1 MTSIH
6 KLPVSKYE
14 RTRAIGVR
22 AEQIAAGS
30 ETLVNLSEMSVEDR
44 RNPLKIAEKEYREGK
59 MPFSIIR
66 TYMNGQKV
74 IVKFS

>member
-1 MTSIH
+1 MSYIH

-14 RTRAIGVR
+14 KTRAIGVR

-30 ETLVNLSEMSVEDR
+30 EPLIIVEEMSIEDR

-59 MPFSIIR
+59 MPLSIVR

-74 IVKFS
+74 IVRFS